1 MSELFR
7 LETERLLLRRLT
19 LADADLMLAVWND
32 PGFIR
37 FVGDRGRSFNQSR
50 ACKSMENR
58 P

>member
-32 PGFIR
+32 PGFMHY
-37 FVGDRGRSFNQSR
+37 VGDRGHSLGLSR
-50 ACKSMENR
+50 ACKSMEN
-58 P
+58 

>member
-7 LETERLLLRRLT
+7 LETERLPLRRLT

-32 PGFIR
+32 PGFIHY
-37 FVGDRGRSFNQSR
+37 VGDRGYSLGLSR
-50 ACKSMENR
+50 ACKSMEHR